1 MEILRLPSVQP
12 EAIIDVDSPNTEYSY
27 SVLDLSAAS
36 STTGAATSGST
47 SKVAIPLSP
56 LYDSDYKITVDG
68 EEHFVTVVRPYVDP
82 RTLGSNAAE
91 ITEATK
97 NEEIAR
103 AIIDAVIDE
112 GFYYKKRVIDMIGQ
126 GADYLPMW
134 LNVQKLLKIRENN
147 LITFDSENPGDYE
160 IIYGLT
166 DDKTA
171 ITILYDEQI
180 NRAEGANIELPMAPS
195 DLWDTKF
202 GYRGFPKGFDYTI
215 SLEVGYKKV
224 PSNVQRAA
232 TLLIEDIKCNG
243 LEYIGK
249 YVSEYSTDQ
258 FKIKFDDR
266 VFEGTG
272 NMIVDKILA
281 KYSKTIRKVG
291 VL

>member
-1 MEILRLPSVQP
+1 
-12 EAIIDVDSPNTEYSY
+12 
-27 SVLDLSAAS
+27 VLDLSDAS
-36 STTGAATSGST
+36 LTTGVATSGST
-47 SKVAIPLSP
+47 SKVSIPLSSV
-56 LYDSDYKITVDG
+56 YDSDYKITVDG

-82 RTLGSNAAE
+82 RTLGSSAAE

-112 GFYYKKRVIDMIGQ
+112 GFYYKKRVIDMVGL
-126 GADYLPMW
+126 GADYLPVW
-134 LNVQKLLKIRENN
+134 LNAQKLIKIFENN
-147 LITFDSENPGDYE
+147 VILFDSANPSDYE
-160 IIYGLT
+160 IKYGLT
-166 DDKTA
+166 EDKTA

-180 NRAEGANIELPMAPS
+180 NKAEGANLQLTQAPS

-215 SLEVGYKKV
+215 YLEVGYKRV

-232 TLLIEDIKCNG
+232 SLLIEDIKCNG
-243 LEYIGK
+243 LDYISK
-249 YVSEYSTDQ
+249 YVTEYTTDQ

-272 NMIVDKILA
+272 NMIVDKILS
-281 KYSKTIRKVG
+281 KYSKSIRKVG

>member
-12 EAIIDVDSPNTEYSY
+12 EAIIDVDSANTEYSY
-27 SVLDLSAAS
+27 SVLDLSDAS
-36 STTGAATSGST
+36 LTTGTVTSGST
-47 SKVAIPLSP
+47 SKVTIPLSSD
-56 LYDSDYKITVDG
+56 YDSDYKITVDG
-68 EEHFVTVVRPYVDP
+68 EEHFVTVVRPYINP
-82 RTLGSNAAE
+82 ATLGSTPSE
-91 ITEATK
+91 IAEATK

-112 GFYYKKRVIDMIGQ
+112 GFYYKKKVIDMIGQ

-147 LITFDSENPGDYE
+147 IVIFDSENPGDYE
-160 IIYGLT
+160 INYGLT

-180 NRAEGANIELPMAPS
+180 NRAEGALVQIPQAPS

-215 SLEVGYKKV
+215 YLEVGYKRV
-224 PSNVQRAA
+224 PSSIQRAA
-232 TLLIEDIKCNG
+232 SLLIEDIKCNG
-243 LEYIGK
+243 LDYIGK
-249 YVSEYSTDQ
+249 YVSEYTTDQ

>member
-1 MEILRLPSVQP
+1 MEILRLPLIQP
-12 EAIIDVDSPNTEYSY
+12 EATIDVDSPNTEYSY
-27 SVLDLSAAS
+27 SVLDLSDA
-36 STTGAATSGST
+36 STTTGTVTSGST
-47 SKVAIPLSP
+47 SKVTIPLSP
-56 LYDSDYKITVDG
+56 EYDGDYKITVDG
-68 EEHFVTVVRPYVDP
+68 EESFVTVVRPYVDP
-82 RTLGSNAAE
+82 RTLGSTPAE
-91 ITEATK
+91 IAEATK

-112 GFYYKKRVIDMIGQ
+112 GFYYKKRVVDMVGL
-126 GADYLPMW
+126 GADYLPVW
-134 LNVQKLLKIRENN
+134 LNAQKLIKIFENN
-147 LITFDSENPGDYE
+147 VILFDSANPSDYE
-160 IIYGLT
+160 IKYGLT
-166 DDKTA
+166 EDKTA

-180 NRAEGANIELPMAPS
+180 NKAEGANLQLTQAPS

-215 SLEVGYKKV
+215 YLEVGYKRV

-232 TLLIEDIKCNG
+232 SLLVEDIKCNG
-243 LEYIGK
+243 LDYIGK

-272 NMIVDKILA
+272 NMIVDKILS
-281 KYSKTIRKVG
+281 KYSKSIRKVG